1 MDDYNDIR
9 NLLKPRRYI
18 KASETFRKTIE
29 NDIRGR
35 ADTSDGWRFVWG
47 SLTLGA
53 AVAILILLFVPS
65 GMSAKELLAEAIS
78 AIKKSSHIAM
88 KVDIR
93 TDSREIF
100 EHINPNAEFETH
112 DIMLQRHDSTTYW
125 YVGKGER
132 AAEKNND
139 GLYVWI
145 TPLNIGWHYIKE
157 DRNVLGY
164 LNLLINPE
172 NVLESELE
180 YTLSAPEAICDI
192 TEREGEII
200 LTIHSMPKGSY
211 ANPYALNTSIE
222 ESENIRRY
230 ILDAQNHHLKSS
242 TVSMVVDGKEIEVL
256 KVTDIDYDPENRN
269 LPSPPADITFIKD
282 SETTSPSGIPGL
294 DARETASVFLNAL
307 YEWDTDILYRFLN
320 PIQAEKSYRQTYEG
334 ARLLTLGEPFRSG
347 SNPHLIFVPY
357 TLLLRG
363 GHIKKMN
370 LVLTGCFEDAWR
382 FDGGL

>member
-1 MDDYNDIR
+1 
-9 NLLKPRRYI
+9 
-18 KASETFRKTIE
+18 
-29 NDIRGR
+29 
-35 ADTSDGWRFVWG
+35 
-47 SLTLGA
+47 
-53 AVAILILLFVPS
+53 
-65 GMSAKELLAEAIS
+65 
-78 AIKKSSHIAM
+78 M